1 MPTPRIVVADTVET
15 ENEEIYFSSRLD
27 NSIKRNGKLVSFSL
41 IRADLL
47 AVDGV
52 LGYYITFVSLLK
64 PVRYLS
70 TCILRQLFGRLF
82 NTQLFDKYLPLLA

>member
-1 MPTPRIVVADTVET
+1 MPTPRIVVADNVET
-15 ENEEIYFSSRLD
+15 ENEEIYFSSRID

-52 LGYYITFVSLLK
+52 LGYYITFVSPNLSDIHR
-64 PVRYLS
+64 PVFCVRFLEDYLIHSFSINTFRY
-70 TCILRQLFGRLF
+70 
-82 NTQLFDKYLPLLA
+82 